1 MAGFGVLIAAR
12 KQLQRQM
19 SQRQPSLMQSLGLS
33 NAKSYGAR
41 LYYSNSGIHS
51 WEVYFVIILDL
62 ELHVAVSVS
71 KDIITS
77 YSD

>member
-1 MAGFGVLIAAR
+1 MLVAAR
-12 KQLQRQM
+12 KQSQRRM
-19 SQRQPSLMQSLGLS
+19 SQHQPSLMQILGLS
-33 NAKSYGAR
+33 KAKSYCAR
-41 LYYSNSGIHS
+41 LYYSNSGSHS